1 MATKPAIAVINAST
15 VLTDDEVEAFVPAL
29 QKQVQR
35 DFAPVWGL
43 DATLDFLSSTQTPP
57 TDKWWL
63 VMLDNSDQAGALGYH
78 DVTSGGLPMG
88 KVFAATDLAYDQ
100 QWTVTASHEL
110 LEMIADPQ
118 IDLTVFVQPDE
129 NTGTLYAYEVC
140 DACEA
145 DEFAYDIDGS
155 LVSDFVY
162 PAWFESYR
170 QSDSTKFDFQDQIKT
185 PFELL
190 PGGYIG
196 VFDVTSG
203 TGWHQQTAA
212 EAPHRQLQPPR
223 AGVGSRRERR
233 RTPRNQWH
241 YSTNKPGSA
250 VELRQR
256 LAARR

>member
-1 MATKPAIAVINAST
+1 
-15 VLTDDEVEAFVPAL
+15 
-29 QKQVQR
+29 
-35 DFAPVWGL
+35 
-43 DATLDFLSSTQTPP
+43 
-57 TDKWWL
+57 
-63 VMLDNSDQAGALGYH
+63 MLDNSDQAGALGHH

-190 PGGYIG
+190 RKGTQLDLIFHDDHWRVCSALVADCYSYAGITI
-196 VFDVTSG
+196 DSG
-203 TGWHQQTAA
+203 
-212 EAPHRQLQPPR
+212 
-223 AGVGSRRERR
+223 
-233 RTPRNQWH
+233 
-241 YSTNKPGSA
+241 
-250 VELRQR
+250 LRDPNLVSPADLYNRIATQ
-256 LAARR
+256 